1 MISVGLFSGE
11 FTSSR
16 IYNRML
22 TKHSFFLGLHLAQ
35 KRKSPIKSNVHKQKA
50 INEKMK

>member
-1 MISVGLFSGE
+1 MISVALFSGE
-11 FTSSR
+11 FTGSR

-50 INEKMK
+50 IDKKMK